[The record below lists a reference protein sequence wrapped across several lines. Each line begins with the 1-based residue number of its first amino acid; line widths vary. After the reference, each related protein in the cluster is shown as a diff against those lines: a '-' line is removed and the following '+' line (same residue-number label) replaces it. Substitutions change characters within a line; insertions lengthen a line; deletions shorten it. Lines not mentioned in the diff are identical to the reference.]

1 MIPATSLSITLITN
15 GTDLT
20 PLYRLSE
27 LEATA
32 VIAMFTSPSSIK
44 LSIAE
49 ITTGAGV
56 FQFVFVNVITFGEML
71 IRSCSSAVISNVTF
85 DLGLDVSL
93 NSHIVESPS
102 VIDSSLR
109 LNEMPAGKSTSV

>member
-1 MIPATSLSITLITN
+1 MSITLTTN

-32 VIAMFTSPSSIK
+32 VIVVFTSPSSIK
-44 LSIAE
+44 LSVAE

-56 FQFVFVNVITFGEML
+56 FQFVFVNVSILGEIP
-71 IRSCSSAVISNVTF
+71 IRS
-85 DLGLDVSL
+85 
-93 NSHIVESPS
+93 
-102 VIDSSLR
+102 
-109 LNEMPAGKSTSV
+109 

>member
-32 VIAMFTSPSSIK
+32 VIVVFTSPSSIT

-49 ITTGAGV
+49 MTTRCGV

-71 IRSCSSAVISNVTF
+71 ICSC
-85 DLGLDVSL
+85 
-93 NSHIVESPS
+93 
-102 VIDSSLR
+102 
-109 LNEMPAGKSTSV
+109 